1 MKTPGKI
8 EVYLY
13 FDGNCEDALRFYEEV
28 LGGEITYMQKW
39 KDLPTDDTESM
50 DEMPDINPED
60 IMHANLKIGDVNL
73 MASDNPYRNTSFGDS
88 ITLNWSHADASE
100 VKRVWDELAQDGEI
114 NMPLEATFFAP
125 LFGQLTDK
133 FSINWQIMQWDE
145 EVS

>member
-1 MKTPGKI
+1 
-8 EVYLY
+8 
-13 FDGNCEDALRFYEEV
+13 
-28 LGGEITYMQKW
+28 
-39 KDLPTDDTESM
+39 
-50 DEMPDINPED
+50 MPDINPED

-133 FSINWQIMQWDE
+133 FGINWQIMQWDE